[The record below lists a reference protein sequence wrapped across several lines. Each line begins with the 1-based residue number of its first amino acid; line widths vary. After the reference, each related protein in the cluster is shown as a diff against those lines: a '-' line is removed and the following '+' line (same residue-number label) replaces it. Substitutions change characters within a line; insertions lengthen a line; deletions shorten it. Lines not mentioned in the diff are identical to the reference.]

1 MTKEAKIEA
10 LADLMKMI
18 ASRAYRDGI
27 KDQGAPTSSPAY
39 RALSAISAIQRHIDD
54 VFTLADLDSSTER
67 KI

>member
-10 LADLMKMI
+10 LAELVKMI

-27 KDQGAPTSSPAY
+27 KDQGIPTSSPAY
-39 RALSAISAIQRHIDD
+39 RTLSAISTIHRHIDD
-54 VFTLADLDSSTER
+54 VFTLADLGSSTER